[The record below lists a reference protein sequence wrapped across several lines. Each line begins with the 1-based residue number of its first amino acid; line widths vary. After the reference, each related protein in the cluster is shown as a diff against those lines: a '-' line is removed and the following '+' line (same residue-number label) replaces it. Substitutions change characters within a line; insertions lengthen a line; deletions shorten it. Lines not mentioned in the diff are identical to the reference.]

1 MGRNTFVM
9 QISGKYRSH
18 NCKLF
23 GDSDGENSFL
33 EIKYIGFNEETII
46 FKKCNDT
53 PVLQNK

>member
-1 MGRNTFVM
+1 M